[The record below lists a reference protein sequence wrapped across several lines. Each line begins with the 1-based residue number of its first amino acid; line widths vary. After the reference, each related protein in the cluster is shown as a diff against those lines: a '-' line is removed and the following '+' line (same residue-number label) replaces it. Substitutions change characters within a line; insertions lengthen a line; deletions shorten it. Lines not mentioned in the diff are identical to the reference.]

1 MQENKSNRKD
11 FKYLIFIKLVEIFGL
26 EKAGKIFK
34 FFFRQK

>member
-26 EKAGKIFK
+26 EKAERIFQYFWRK
-34 FFFRQK
+34 S